1 MLGDRNKL
9 IYVSGPYTA
18 PTEEEINE
26 NIQRAED
33 IAVML
38 MRNGFDVI
46 TPHKN
51 TAGYQQYEFT
61 HERYLEQDINI
72 LSRCDAILMMNNWRK
87 SKGAC
92 IEMEYARTEN
102 IPIIY
107 SNILNGVKS
116 EDVHKYVSLM
126 MGE

>member
-1 MLGDRNKL
+1 MLRDRNKL

-72 LSRCDAILMMNNWRK
+72 LSRCDAIIMMNGWRD

-92 IEMEYARTEN
+92 IEMEYAREEN
-102 IPIIY
+102 IPIIF
-107 SNILNGVKS
+107 
-116 EDVHKYVSLM
+116 EDIFKYVSLVI
-126 MGE
+126 GEDLNV